1 MGDDHDGDND
11 GEGQSTNGMQFKG
24 LVAESF
30 GWMVGGWMVLYWCCI
45 SILCKDPFS
54 SPPLHPMR
62 NKYEE
67 WTESEWNKFVIR
79 EYANNKPLSMHLN
92 IYLLWLSFTLIIPK
106 RALGH
111 SHGSHSPT
119 PTMSGLYCDCL
130 VRGTSGVWAECNDI
144 LEDHHLDIL
153 GLILGN

>member
-1 MGDDHDGDND
+1 
-11 GEGQSTNGMQFKG
+11 
-24 LVAESF
+24 
-30 GWMVGGWMVLYWCCI
+30 
-45 SILCKDPFS
+45 
-54 SPPLHPMR
+54 MR

-92 IYLLWLSFTLIIPK
+92 IYLLWLLFTLIIPK

-111 SHGSHSPT
+111 SHGSHSPP

-130 VRGTSGVWAECNDI
+130 VRLGRVYSYI
-144 LEDHHLDIL
+144 LEDHHLDIRSYVY
-153 GLILGN
+153 